1 MAMNRGVM
9 NYPDLRL
16 FIDGEWQGATG
27 RETLPVVDPATG
39 LEFARLPVATEA
51 DLDRALEAAA
61 RAFPGWR
68 DTPAVERGRVLRR
81 AALLLRERAATI
93 AEIMTRE
100 QGGILARS
108 RTEVLRA
115 ADVLDWCAE
124 EGRRAYGRV
133 IPANTAGTRQIVLC
147 EPIGPAVALTPWNA
161 PAFMPARKLGEA
173 LAAGCSC
180 IIKPAEETP
189 GTALEI
195 ARALSDADL
204 PAGVVNVVSGVPAMI
219 SRQLISSPVVR
230 KISFTGSTEV
240 GLQLGALAGGLAKP
254 ITLELGGHAP
264 VLVFADAD
272 VDAAADLTA
281 TMKINNA
288 GQLCGSPTRIL
299 VEAPAYPRFL
309 ARCRDRL
316 AATRVGH
323 GLDPAS
329 QMGPLAN
336 ARRVAAME
344 SFVADARSRDAQVET
359 GGVRTGEHG
368 FFFAP
373 TLLSNAGRDTAI
385 MNREPFGP
393 IAAIQPFEHF
403 DEAVAEANRLDFGL
417 AAYAF
422 TRSARTADDLMRTL
436 ECGLLGINTFSVT
449 APESPVAGVKL
460 SGHGAEGGSEGLA
473 SYLVTRFVAQ
483 ASG

>member
-1 MAMNRGVM
+1 MDTGAVDH
-9 NYPDLRL
+9 PALHL
-16 FIDGEWQGATG
+16 FIDGEWIGADT
-27 RETLPVVDPATG
+27 RDTLPVVDPATG
-39 LEFARLPVATEA
+39 LEIARLPVATEA
-51 DLDRALEAAA
+51 DLERALDSTA
-61 RAFPGWR
+61 RAFPAWR
-68 DTPAVERGRVLRR
+68 DTTAVDRGRILRR
-81 AALLLRERAATI
+81 AAALLRERAATI
-93 AEIMTRE
+93 AEVMTRE

-108 RTEVLRA
+108 RIEVLRS

-133 IPANTAGTRQIVLC
+133 IPTNTPGTRQLVLN
-147 EPIGPAVALTPWNA
+147 EPIGPAVAFTPWNA

-189 GTALEI
+189 GTALEVV
-195 ARALSDADL
+195 RALADAGL

-219 SRQLISSPVVR
+219 SRRLITSPVTR

-272 VDAAADLTA
+272 VEAAAELTA
-281 TMKINNA
+281 AMKINNA

-299 VEAPAYPRFL
+299 VEAPAYARFL
-309 ARCRDRL
+309 ERYRDRL

-344 SFVADARSRDAQVET
+344 SFMADARARGAQVET
-359 GGVRTGEHG
+359 GGVRLGERG
-368 FFFAP
+368 CFFAP
-373 TLLSNAGRDTAI
+373 TLLAGTGRDCAI
-385 MNREPFGP
+385 LNREPFGP
-393 IAAIQPFEHF
+393 VSAILPFEHF
-403 DEAVAEANRLDFGL
+403 EEAVAEANRLDFGL

-422 TRSARTADDLMRTL
+422 TQSARIADDLMRAL
-436 ECGLLGINTFSVT
+436 ECGMLGINTFAVT
-449 APESPVAGVKL
+449 SPESPVAGVKL
-460 SGHGAEGGSEGLA
+460 SGHGAEGGTEGLA
-473 SYLVTRFVAQ
+473 SYRVTRFVAH
-483 ASG
+483 ARG